1 MVLLMIEVCARF
13 NSPNIFCA
21 PAWSV
26 TTSRNFIRNKNANC
40 GEKHGKKTHATKQTS
55 FTWRFVQTP
64 FFQYAFYRHSLRLT
78 CYLATTAKG
87 KEYLRNFAFKQK
99 RQKNSPGDILLS
111 HFSPHTRPH
120 SLLAPQSDV
129 TEPGE
134 AHSSSWKSWHSVVNL
149 VFGRFQDR
157 QRGNNLVKAAYW
169 RTSLSQSNTVNNS
182 IFFGR
187 KLYAS
192 YHSCFYTCTA
202 D

>member
-78 CYLATTAKG
+78 CYQATTAKG
-87 KEYLRNFAFKQK
+87 KEYLRNFILT
-99 RQKNSPGDILLS
+99 RQVHWYNNGSVGDKSCQLCFQTEKTKKFTWRYSAIALFAA
-111 HFSPHTRPH
+111 HQ
-120 SLLAPQSDV
+120 APF
-129 TEPGE
+129 P
-134 AHSSSWKSWHSVVNL
+134 
-149 VFGRFQDR
+149 FGPAVRCNR
-157 QRGNNLVKAAYW
+157 AWCG
-169 RTSLSQSNTVNNS
+169 S
-182 IFFGR
+182 
-187 KLYAS
+187 
-192 YHSCFYTCTA
+192 
-202 D
+202 